1 VGADGGVV
9 GEVGGQDGFG
19 GGDVGV
25 EDGFL
30 GFGVGEAVDLGGAR
44 GELEEGDGVGEVDG
58 GGAAV
63 LEVVE
68 AGLDVG
74 DGVLGCCGGC
84 RVLEGEVLRVVAIGK
99 VRWVFRDTH
108 CSPRCATPRHEPEQ
122 QQWR

>member
-30 GFGVGEAVDLGGAR
+30 GFGVGEAVDCGGAR

-58 GGAAV
+58 SGAAV
-63 LEVVE
+63 FEVVE
-68 AGLDVG
+68 PGLDVG
-74 DGVLGCCGGC
+74 DGVFGCCGGW
-84 RVLEGEVLRVVAIGK
+84 RVLEVARVGPGLRCSVLMA
-99 VRWVFRDTH
+99 
-108 CSPRCATPRHEPEQ
+108 
-122 QQWR
+122 